1 MRAIILAAGLGNRL
15 GALGAQPKALLEFG
29 GESLI
34 HRHLRILA
42 AHAVTQITLCVGY
55 RAEDLISAVT
65 AYGASNVRTVHNT
78 EFRRGSVVSLWTV
91 RAALTTGEDVI
102 LMDADVLYDP
112 AIMTRLI
119 GSTHRNCFL
128 LDRDFVP
135 GDEPVKLCLRAGKIV
150 EFRKQLNPEIA
161 YDCCGESVGFF
172 KFDRLGATEL
182 AAQCERYVARDLLDA
197 PYEEAL
203 RDLIMTGDVPLGV
216 EDISGLP
223 WLEIDFPED
232 IERARHEILPR
243 LQNGR
248 C

>member
-1 MRAIILAAGLGNRL
+1 MQAIILAAGIGNRL
-15 GALGAQPKALLEFG
+15 GALGARPKALLEFG

-42 AHAVTQITLCVGY
+42 AHAITQITLCVGY
-55 RAEDLISAVT
+55 QGEELIGAVN
-65 AYGASNVRTVHNT
+65 ACGISNVSSVRNADY
-78 EFRRGSVVSLWTV
+78 RRGSVVSLWTV
-91 RAALTTGEDVI
+91 RAALNTGDDVI

-119 GSTHRNCFL
+119 RSAHRNCFL
-128 LDRDFVP
+128 LDRDFIP
-135 GDEPVKLCLRAGKIV
+135 GDEPVKLCLRADKIV
-150 EFRKQLNPEIA
+150 EFRKQLDPGIA
-161 YDCCGESVGFF
+161 YDYCGESVGFF
-172 KFDRLGATEL
+172 KFDRLGAAAL

-203 RDLIMTGDVPLGV
+203 RDLIMTGGVPLGV

-248 C
+248 V